1 MGVVLQLYPQNP
13 LCGLGRGPERWGGA
27 RLAGWECA
35 HCVSYAHERFFAE
48 MTPVTMLQRGGP
60 FLLFL
65 LPIQLFLTLSHTQ
78 CSFPAPLP
86 PQRKIALQ
94 TLALLPGQASMAI
107 PPAKSEPYLWGGAG
121 SNAASS
127 FCVAPTLWACTQ
139 PGRGQRKESLRT
151 SPVAGEEV
159 EKKGLTWG
167 FSSQPSPVE
176 KRPNSQRWEGLG
188 WGGSAL

>member
-1 MGVVLQLYPQNP
+1 MVLQLYPQNP

-35 HCVSYAHERFFAE
+35 HCVSYAQERFFAE

-60 FLLFL
+60 FFLFL

-78 CSFPAPLP
+78 CSFPAPP
-86 PQRKIALQ
+86 PTAKENSLTDPSPA
-94 TLALLPGQASMAI
+94 PGQASMAI
-107 PPAKSEPYLWGGAG
+107 PPAKSEPYLWGGGGAG

-151 SPVAGEEV
+151 SPVA
-159 EKKGLTWG
+159 K
-167 FSSQPSPVE
+167 
-176 KRPNSQRWEGLG
+176 EGG
-188 WGGSAL
+188 R

>member
-1 MGVVLQLYPQNP
+1 MVLQLYPQNP

-48 MTPVTMLQRGGP
+48 MTPVTMLQWGGP
-60 FLLFL
+60 FLLSL

-94 TLALLPGQASMAI
+94 TLALLPGKPVWPSLLPSLNPTFGEGQG
-107 PPAKSEPYLWGGAG
+107 AK
-121 SNAASS
+121 
-127 FCVAPTLWACTQ
+127 Q
-139 PGRGQRKESLRT
+139 PLPSVWL
-151 SPVAGEEV
+151 
-159 EKKGLTWG
+159 
-167 FSSQPSPVE
+167 QPSGPA
-176 KRPNSQRWEGLG
+176 PSLG
-188 WGGSAL
+188 EDRGRSL